1 MKPCDVLLLG
11 CGDIGTAIARQLL
24 SDGRGALAVRR
35 NTDALPPDIPSQ
47 SIDYT
52 DVGAL
57 SVLAQHPAETAILTP
72 TPPGRDPDSYR
83 RGYLDPVKN
92 LLSVWQD
99 APPKTLFYVSSTR
112 VYGDQS
118 GGWVDEKTPVA
129 PADPQ
134 GEILCRAEELLLES
148 HHRVAVIRFSG
159 IYGRWPSR
167 LIERIRGGD
176 IVRRSPPHFSNR
188 IHRSDCVGF
197 LLHLLHLLHLLE
209 SPTQGPGRLPL
220 YLASDDEPA
229 LSYEVESWLAQRL
242 GVQQPRETVDPPPAN
257 RRCRN
262 TRMKATG
269 YRLQYPDFRAG
280 YSAMISSTSM
290 SAPFGSA
297 AT

>member
-1 MKPCDVLLLG
+1 MKPGDVLLLG
-11 CGDIGTAIARQLL
+11 CGDIGTAIARHLL
-24 SDGRGALAVRR
+24 SAGRGVLAVRR
-35 NTDALPPDIPSQ
+35 NIDALPPDIPSQ
-47 SIDYT
+47 SIDYA

-57 SVLAQHPAETAILTP
+57 SALAEHPAETAIFTP
-72 TPPGRDPDSYR
+72 TPSGRDPDSYR
-83 RGYLDPVKN
+83 RGYLEPVSN

-99 APPKTLFYVSSTR
+99 APPRSLLYVSSTR
-112 VYGDQS
+112 VYGNQS
-118 GGWVDEKTPVA
+118 GAWVDEETPVN

-134 GEILCRAEELLLES
+134 AEILCRAEELLLKS
-148 HHRVAVIRFSG
+148 HHRVSVIRFSG

-167 LIERIRGGD
+167 LIERIRQGD
-176 IVRRSPPHFSNR
+176 IVRCSPPHFSNR

-197 LLHLLHLLHLLE
+197 LLHLIALLE
-209 SPTQGPGRLPL
+209 REEQAGPL

-229 LSYEVESWLAQRL
+229 LSYDVENWLARRL
-242 GVQQPRETVDPPPAN
+242 GVHHPREIVDPPVAS

-262 TRMKATG
+262 TKMKETG
-269 YRLQYPDFRAG
+269 YRLEYPDFRAG

>member
-1 MKPCDVLLLG
+1 MKPSDVLLLG
-11 CGDIGTAIARQLL
+11 CGDIGTAIARHLL
-24 SDGRGALAVRR
+24 SVGRGALAIRR
-35 NTDALPPDIPSQ
+35 NTGALPPEIPSQ

-57 SVLAQHPAETAILTP
+57 SVLAQHPAEMAILTP
-72 TPPGRDPDSYR
+72 TPSGSDSDSYR
-83 RGYLDPVKN
+83 RGYLEPVRN

-118 GGWVDEKTPVA
+118 GGWVDEETPVN

-134 GEILCRAEELLLES
+134 AEILCRAEELLLES

-167 LIERIRGGD
+167 LIERIRRGD

-197 LLHLLHLLHLLE
+197 LLHLLE
-209 SPTQGPGRLPL
+209 PPTRGLGRLPL

-229 LSYEVESWLAQRL
+229 LSSEVESWLARRL
-242 GVQQPRETVDPPPAN
+242 GVQQTRETVDPPAAS

-269 YRLQYPDFRAG
+269 YRLQYQDFRAG